1 MNYRKAIAAELGSE
15 SWSSFAKR
23 AEINVSGFYK
33 LMNQE
38 NPDIGWRQL
47 LKIAKGLGIQFPT
60 LARRAMQY
68 DKADGKG
75 E

>member
-1 MNYRKAIAAELGSE
+1 MNYKKAIAAELGSE

-23 AEINVSGFYK
+23 AGINVSGFYK
-33 LMNQE
+33 LMNQD

-68 DKADGKG
+68 DNTEEAGK
-75 E
+75 

>member
-33 LMNQE
+33 LMNQD

-68 DKADGKG
+68 DKAEEAGK
-75 E
+75 

>member
-1 MNYRKAIAAELGSE
+1 MNYKKAIAAELGSE

-23 AEINVSGFYK
+23 AGINVSGFYK
-33 LMNQE
+33 LMNQD

-47 LKIAKGLGIQFPT
+47 LKIATGLNIQFPT